1 MSSVTRVESAASVD
15 TGSAPASGG
24 ALARLA
30 AQGTQLLGVGGF
42 YLILVV
48 FFSIKADHFLTTS
61 NTVNILSN
69 IAILG
74 VVSLG
79 QAIVL
84 ISGGFDLSV
93 SGTVPLGGIIFV
105 ELVNHGHGIALAT
118 LAAVG
123 AGLVVGVCNGLIV
136 TVLGINPLITTL
148 ATVSIT
154 GGLAF
159 TVSNGLT
166 VTLTNVGDA
175 PLGNVLWGMPR
186 YVWTMF
192 VLAIIVFIVLRYTVF
207 GRMLYSVGGNREAT
221 RLAGVP
227 VNAITMAV
235 YVLSGILSSFAG
247 VMLAQQLL
255 AGAPSVGSTQGLQS
269 ITAVILGGAALTGG
283 TGGIPGTL
291 LGVLVIG
298 TVSNGLALMQ
308 VPTFYQQI
316 ATGVILLLAVG
327 LGRLRGLVERTIW
340 ARSRV

>member
-1 MSSVTRVESAASVD
+1 
-15 TGSAPASGG
+15 
-24 ALARLA
+24 
-30 AQGTQLLGVGGF
+30 
-42 YLILVV
+42 
-48 FFSIKADHFLTTS
+48 
-61 NTVNILSN
+61 
-69 IAILG
+69 
-74 VVSLG
+74 
-79 QAIVL
+79 
-84 ISGGFDLSV
+84 
-93 SGTVPLGGIIFV
+93 
-105 ELVNHGHGIALAT
+105 
-118 LAAVG
+118 
-123 AGLVVGVCNGLIV
+123 LVVGVCNGLIV

>member
-1 MSSVTRVESAASVD
+1 MSAAPAIVE
-15 TGSAPASGG
+15 TSAGRVGG
-24 ALARLA
+24 IALRRFA

-42 YLILVV
+42 YVILVG
-48 FFSIKADHFLTTS
+48 FFAARADNFLTTS
-61 NTVNILSN
+61 NAVNIFSN

-93 SGTVPLGGIIFV
+93 SGTVPLGGIVYV
-105 ELVNHGHGIALAT
+105 ELVNHGQAMPVAIS
-118 LAAVG
+118 AAVA
-123 AGLVVGVCNGLIV
+123 AGVVVGVLNGLIIAV
-136 TVLGINPLITTL
+136 FGINPLIATL

-159 TVSNGLT
+159 TVSDGLT
-166 VTLTNVGDA
+166 VTLNDLSDA
-175 PLGNVLWGMPR
+175 PLGENLWGMPR

-192 VLAIIVFIVLRYTVF
+192 ALAVVVFVVLRYTVF

-221 RLAGVP
+221 RLAGVRIN
-227 VNAITMAV
+227 VITVIV
-235 YVLSGILSSFAG
+235 YVISGALSSFAG
-247 VMLAQQLL
+247 VLLAQQLL

-269 ITAVILGGAALTGG
+269 ITAVILGGASLAGG

-298 TVSNGLALMQ
+298 TVANGLALMH
-308 VPTFYQQI
+308 VPVFYQQI

-327 LGRLRGLVERTIW
+327 LGRVRGRVDRAIW
-340 ARSRV
+340 ARSGPSGK

>member
-1 MSSVTRVESAASVD
+1 
-15 TGSAPASGG
+15 
-24 ALARLA
+24 
-30 AQGTQLLGVGGF
+30 
-42 YLILVV
+42 
-48 FFSIKADHFLTTS
+48 
-61 NTVNILSN
+61 
-69 IAILG
+69 
-74 VVSLG
+74 
-79 QAIVL
+79 
-84 ISGGFDLSV
+84 
-93 SGTVPLGGIIFV
+93 
-105 ELVNHGHGIALAT
+105 
-118 LAAVG
+118 
-123 AGLVVGVCNGLIV
+123 
-136 TVLGINPLITTL
+136 
-148 ATVSIT
+148 
-154 GGLAF
+154 
-159 TVSNGLT
+159 
-166 VTLTNVGDA
+166 
-175 PLGNVLWGMPR
+175 
-186 YVWTMF
+186 
-192 VLAIIVFIVLRYTVF
+192 
-207 GRMLYSVGGNREAT
+207 
-221 RLAGVP
+221 